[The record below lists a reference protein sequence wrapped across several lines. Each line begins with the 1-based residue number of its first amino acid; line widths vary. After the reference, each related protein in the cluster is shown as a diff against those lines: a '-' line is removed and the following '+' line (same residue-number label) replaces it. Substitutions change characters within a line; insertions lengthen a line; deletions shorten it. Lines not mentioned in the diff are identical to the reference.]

1 MTHSELLHWTRLAVL
16 FGAMMG
22 MISSLLVFQL
32 GQARVWFSM
41 SRDGLLPKLFSR
53 VHPRFR
59 TPSTATWIA
68 GFLVGIPG
76 GILDIGTLADLSN
89 IGTLFAFVLVSHRRH
104 HPALQAARAPSW
116 IPRARRARRAHAQRD
131 LLRAADG
138 RTADPDVA
146 ALLRVADHRPDGVH
160 ALQPPSQ
167 RVQPKQCAAG
177 IATLMAIELANGTEL
192 SDGFIASLP
201 KAELHLHL
209 EGTVDPETLAELS
222 RRHPTPLTTTNERYR
237 NIEDSGRVFTEEE
250 ARELYRYKHFSGF
263 LWAFKAVTE
272 RLRTAEDYELVTY
285 RMMQK
290 LHAQN
295 VLHAEVYISAGVVQ
309 WRGQEFAPL
318 FEGAERGRQRGE
330 RDFGVSLYWILDA
343 TRHFG
348 VEYAQRV
355 VEEAVRLRNSNVIG
369 IGLGGDERRAGPE
382 QFREVYEYA
391 ARNGLRLTV
400 HAGETVGPESIWGA
414 LRELKADRI
423 GHGLHAI
430 DDPELVRY
438 LAEKQ
443 IPVEVCITSNLLTGC
458 CAAVEEHPIRRLFD
472 AGVLVT
478 LNTDDPDMFHT
489 TLTNEYQIAQQ
500 VFGFSETE
508 LRDLAKNS
516 FRASFLPEE
525 KKREML
531 EKF

>member
-1 MTHSELLHWTRLAVL
+1 M
-16 FGAMMG
+16 
-22 MISSLLVFQL
+22 
-32 GQARVWFSM
+32 
-41 SRDGLLPKLFSR
+41 
-53 VHPRFR
+53 
-59 TPSTATWIA
+59 
-68 GFLVGIPG
+68 
-76 GILDIGTLADLSN
+76 
-89 IGTLFAFVLVSHRRH
+89 
-104 HPALQAARAPSW
+104 AAN
-116 IPRARRARRAHAQRD
+116 
-131 LLRAADG
+131 
-138 RTADPDVA
+138 
-146 ALLRVADHRPDGVH
+146 
-160 ALQPPSQ
+160 
-167 RVQPKQCAAG
+167 
-177 IATLMAIELANGTEL
+177 LANGL
-192 SDGFIASLP
+192 AGSADASSAFILALP

-222 RRHPTPLTTTNERYR
+222 RRHPTPLPTTNNRYR

-250 ARELYRYKHFSGF
+250 ARELYRYKHFTEF

-285 RMMQK
+285 RMTQK

-330 RDFGVSLYWILDA
+330 RDFGISLYWIFDA
-343 TRHFG
+343 VRHFG
-348 VEYAQRV
+348 VEDAQRV
-355 VEEAVRLRNSNVIG
+355 VEEAIRFQGRNVIG

-382 QFREVYEYA
+382 QFREVYESA
-391 ARNGLRLTV
+391 GKQGLRLTV

-423 GHGLHAI
+423 GHGLRAI
-430 DDPELVRY
+430 EDPELVRH

-443 IPVEVCITSNLLTGC
+443 IPVEVCITSNILTGC
-458 CAAVEEHPIRRLFD
+458 CAAVEEHPIRKLSD

-489 TLTNEYQIAQQ
+489 SLTNEYRIAQQ
-500 VFGFSETE
+500 VFGFTEAE
-508 LRDLAKNS
+508 LRELARNS
-516 FRASFLPEE
+516 FRASFLPDE
-525 KKREML
+525 KKREIM